1 MPSTIYVT
9 LQGGLA
15 NQACQYAAA
24 TKMAR
29 ATGRKVVCD
38 LSFLN
43 AHQDPNA
50 GITPRQFTLNTLL
63 TEPAETVDQ
72 TPPGVI
78 PLSGEVESVPDD
90 GRDYRIQG
98 YWQRL
103 SALPDYR
110 ELRGMFLTPATESDL
125 VCHCDYLSL
134 LGNYHNCLGIHVRR
148 ADYLT
153 PNALAFHGVLG
164 MDYYQAATQLLL
176 ARNGLQASDT
186 QLVVY
191 SDDTAWCKSDL
202 VPHLGFDNVIYAED
216 YLDGDAVQLYSMAF
230 LHHFVIANSSFSWLG
245 RLRAIGYGNTS
256 TVMPSRWFRGYSPPD
271 MCPPTWVKV

>member
-1 MPSTIYVT
+1 MPTIFVT

-15 NQACQYAAA
+15 NQAIQYAAA

-103 SALPDYR
+103 SALPSFDD
-110 ELRGMFLTPATESDL
+110 LRFMFTTAIDETDKAAWSGFFNLFHQTLPDSI
-125 VCHCDYLSL
+125 
-134 LGNYHNCLGIHVRR
+134 GIHVRR

-164 MDYYQAATQLLL
+164 LDYYQAATQLLL

-245 RLRAIGYGNTS
+245 RLRAVAYGHKS
-256 TVMPSRWFRGYSPPD
+256 TIYPLRWFRDYLPENMMPKEWIG
-271 MCPPTWVKV
+271 V